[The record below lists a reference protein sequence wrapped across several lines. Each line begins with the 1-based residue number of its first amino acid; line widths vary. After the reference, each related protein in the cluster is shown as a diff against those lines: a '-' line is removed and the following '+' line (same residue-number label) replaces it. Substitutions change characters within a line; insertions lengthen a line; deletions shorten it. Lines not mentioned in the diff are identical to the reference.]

1 MAEEQTEEPQF
12 AAPTGEGEAAEKQS
26 SACRALSCSF
36 PGHSAQVQPT
46 VLLPQPE
53 ERSESVTDRW
63 LKLFLGKKNHPQII
77 SHGGAVKELQRWFL
91 HFLFLWRLFFL
102 APPRERRALK
112 V

>member
-1 MAEEQTEEPQF
+1 MAEEQTEEPHF

-26 SACRALSCSF
+26 SACRTLSCSF

-63 LKLFLGKKNHPQII
+63 LKLFLGKKNQPPNHQ
-77 SHGGAVKELQRWFL
+77 SWRRGEGASTLVFTLSVLVEVVFFWLHLVNGGR
-91 HFLFLWRLFFL
+91 
-102 APPRERRALK
+102 
-112 V
+112 